1 MSDDCLFCRIV
12 RGELPADVVH
22 EGELTLAF
30 RDINPAAPTHV
41 LVITKEH
48 YRDVEQLAVADP
60 ELAAELLIVAAD
72 VAAAE
77 GVAETGWRLAFNVGR
92 DSGQLVPHVH
102 AHVMGGRSLGH
113 PAG

>member
-12 RGELPADVVH
+12 RGEIPADVVR
-22 EGELTLAF
+22 ETEQTLAF
-30 RDINPAAPTHV
+30 RDIAPAAPTHV

-48 YRDVEQLAVADP
+48 YTDIAWLSAADPDLAATLLEEATAVADQ
-60 ELAAELLIVAAD
+60 
-72 VAAAE
+72 E
-77 GVAETGWRLAFNVGR
+77 GVAESGWRLAFNIGR

-102 AHVMGGRSLGH
+102 AHVLGGRALGH

>member
-12 RGELPADVVH
+12 RGEIPADVVR
-22 EGELTLAF
+22 ESEQLLAF

-41 LVITKEH
+41 LVITKQH
-48 YRDVEQLAVADP
+48 FVDIA
-60 ELAAELLIVAAD
+60 ELAAADASLAALLLAE
-72 VAAAE
+72 AAAVAEGE
-77 GVAETGWRLAFNVGR
+77 GVHDSGWRLAFNVGR

-102 AHVMGGRSLGH
+102 AHVMGGRALGH

>member
-12 RGELPADVVH
+12 RGEIPADVVR
-22 EGELTLAF
+22 ETELTLAF
-30 RDINPAAPTHV
+30 RDIAPAAPTHV

-48 YRDVEQLAVADP
+48 HADIAALTAADQALASALLAEAAAVADQ
-60 ELAAELLIVAAD
+60 
-72 VAAAE
+72 E
-77 GVAETGWRLAFNVGR
+77 GVAATGWRLAFNVGR

-102 AHVMGGRSLGH
+102 AHVMGGRALGH

>member
-1 MSDDCLFCRIV
+1 MSDECLFCRIV
-12 RGELPADVVH
+12 RGEIPADVVH

-41 LVITKEH
+41 LVITKQH
-48 YRDVEQLAVADP
+48 YTDVAAVAVADP
-60 ELAAELLIVAAD
+60 ELAAQLLTVAAD
-72 VAAAE
+72 VAESE
-77 GVAETGWRLAFNVGR
+77 GVARSGWRLSFNVGA

-102 AHVMGGRSLGH
+102 AHVMGGRALGH